1 MILMVLAAAALTQW
15 TGPHTEEYQGPGY
28 FCGGGYRVSLAKGD
42 RALIL
47 PQGRGAPSARIILSG
62 RNVSI
67 WSGANPPTGRLV
79 RRYGDAAVMQ
89 VTDAAGP
96 AYVISDRTDFALRL
110 TSPAF
115 HGYARDAWFFSRAN
129 FSSGSDDNVRCLAAR
144 SY

>member
-47 PQGRGAPSARIILSG
+47 PQGRGAPSARVILSG
-62 RNVSI
+62 RNISI
-67 WSGANPPTGRLV
+67 WSGASPAQGRLV
-79 RRYGDAAVMQ
+79 RRYGDSAVTQIMG
-89 VTDAAGP
+89 AEGP
-96 AYVISDRTDFALRL
+96 SYVISDRTDFALRL

-115 HGYARDAWFFSRAN
+115 RGYARDAWFFSRAN